1 MLTNSLKKLWTKT
14 LEVKDWFAEQDREL
28 MNPTPPGPVIPSL
41 PPIPAVSSTTMST
54 VTIPTP
60 TATSHTIGASGTT
73 TVHSG
78 FPTYTIS
85 GFSGYATGGGG
96 YTTGLTNGLYASG
109 ITINS
114 SVPSHLVAFYDHNG
128 AEILRVEPDGT
139 VIWKNGVTEEAITE
153 AQNALSRSI
162 NLTVESKA
170 GIVEG
175 TKRRI
180 RDQVFE
186 EIIEFA
192 KQRGALTADD
202 LTFMLESS
210 KIIEKLKGV

>member
-28 MNPTPPGPVIPSL
+28 MNPTPPVPTAPLVPPVPT
-41 PPIPAVSSTTMST
+41 VST

-60 TATSHTIGASGTT
+60 TATSHTIGTSGTIT
-73 TVHSG
+73 INSS
-78 FPTYTIS
+78 FPAYTIS
-85 GFSGYATGGGG
+85 GFSGYGSGGGG
-96 YTTGLTNGLYASG
+96 YTTGLSNGLYSSG
-109 ITINS
+109 FTTNT
-114 SVPSHLVAFYDHNG
+114 SVPSYLVAFYDHNG

-139 VIWKNGVTEEAITE
+139 VIWKNGVSEEAISE

-162 NLTVESKA
+162 NLTLESKA

-175 TKRRI
+175 TKRKI